1 MPFKKSLFEL
11 ACLLLPFL
19 FYRIGKKKSA
29 RANLFLLS
37 FFMLKSE
44 LRRTLTTTT
53 TNKMILHLS
62 FSRFFIDKEGRE
74 KKRRA
79 EKIPFSFFAICI
91 FKKKYVVNVGKS

>member
-1 MPFKKSLFEL
+1 MPFKKSLFERL
-11 ACLLLPFL
+11 VCYCLFL
-19 FYRIGKKKSA
+19 FYRIGKKNSA
-29 RANLFLLS
+29 RGKLFLLY

-44 LRRTLTTTT
+44 SRRALTTTT
-53 TNKMILHLS
+53 TNKSVLHL
-62 FSRFFIDKEGRE
+62 FSSQFFIGKESRE